1 MKGCGLRLHRM
12 GECGAHPEP
21 PLLLT
26 LRRALESVSETR
38 SHRQGQKESS
48 PNGGE
53 PQHSRR
59 GRPCGSGGGDHLE
72 VRGRFPP
79 MWTHRE
85 NHGHRKI
92 KGGKHVDYFVEEQL
106 VTEKR

>member
-26 LRRALESVSETR
+26 LRRAWRVFLKHIVTDKGRKKVPQVEGN
-38 SHRQGQKESS
+38 HRKAREV
-48 PNGGE
+48 GGVA
-53 PQHSRR
+53 P
-59 GRPCGSGGGDHLE
+59 GCADHLE

-79 MWTHRE
+79 VWTHRG

-92 KGGKHVDYFVEEQL
+92 KGGKHVDYFVEE
-106 VTEKR
+106 